1 MLRWRR
7 KNSSHRHR
15 WRWIVVERSRW
26 VEGEGKQV
34 AATSKVRQKEEMD
47 LRAGRG
53 AEHVWEG
60 EKPVGISVCE
70 WGNLPSS
77 CLKTKK
83 KQRWQMWWWES
94 PWLMLLE
101 FSDLS
106 DENSEHM
113 AHGQRGS
120 GS

>member
-7 KNSSHRHR
+7 KNSSPRHR
-15 WRWIVVERSRW
+15 WQWIVAERSRW
-26 VEGEGKQV
+26 VEEEGKQV

-70 WGNLPSS
+70 LGNLPSS
-77 CLKTKK
+77 CLKKE
-83 KQRWQMWWWES
+83 KQRWQMWWVGES
-94 PWLMLLE
+94 LADGIGVLT
-101 FSDLS
+101 SI
-106 DENSEHM
+106 
-113 AHGQRGS
+113 
-120 GS
+120 